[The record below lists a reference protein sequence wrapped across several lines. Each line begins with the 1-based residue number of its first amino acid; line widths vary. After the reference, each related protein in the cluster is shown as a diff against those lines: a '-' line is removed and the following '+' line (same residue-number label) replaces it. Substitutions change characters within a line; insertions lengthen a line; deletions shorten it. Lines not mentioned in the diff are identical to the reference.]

1 MNDYNRARD
10 AADGLRTLAGGEA
23 PSIGLI
29 LGSGLGGV
37 TEALRDAVVTPYDR
51 LPHWPVSGV
60 AGHDSR
66 AVVGRLRGRMVVALS
81 GRSHVY
87 EGQSLSAV
95 TFAVRALGLL
105 GVPLLVLTNSAGSVR
120 PGLPLGT
127 LMIIDD
133 HVNLMGMNPLCGPND
148 ERFGP
153 RFPDMSDVYSARLR
167 AIAERAARAAGVP
180 VVHGV
185 YAALTGPSYE
195 TPAEIRYLRTI
206 GVDAVGMSTVPEAIV
221 ARHMGL
227 EVLGISCLTN
237 VAAGAGPGSGPLDHR
252 DVIEVTRG
260 ALGSLTA
267 VLEGV
272 VEQL

>member
-1 MNDYNRARD
+1 MDDHDRARN
-10 AADGLRTLAGGEA
+10 AADVLRTLAGGDA
-23 PSIGLI
+23 PSIGI
-29 LGSGLGGV
+29 VLGSGLGRV
-37 TEALRDAVVTPYDR
+37 TEALDDAVVTPYDR

-66 AVVGRLRGRMVVALS
+66 ALVGRLQGRRVIALS

-87 EGQSLSAV
+87 EGHSLSAV
-95 TFAVRALGLL
+95 TYAVRVLGLL
-105 GVPLLVLTNSAGSVR
+105 GVQVLVLTNSAGSVR
-120 PGLPLGT
+120 PGLPPGT

-133 HVNLMGMNPLCGPND
+133 HVNLMGMNPLCGPDD

-153 RFPDMSDVYSARLR
+153 RFPDMSEVYSSRLR
-167 AIAERAARAAGVP
+167 AMADRAALAARVP

-206 GVDAVGMSTVPEAIV
+206 GADAVGMSTVPEAIV
-221 ARHMGL
+221 ARQMGL

-237 VAAGAGPGSGPLDHR
+237 IAGAGVDSLPLDHR

-260 ALGSLTA
+260 ATGSLTA

-272 VEQL
+272 ARQL

>member
-1 MNDYNRARD
+1 MDDYDRARN
-10 AADGLRTLAGGEA
+10 AADVLRTIAGDDA
-23 PSIGLI
+23 PSIGLV

-37 TEALRDAVVTPYDR
+37 TEALDDAVATPYDR
-51 LPHWPVSGV
+51 LPYWPVSGV

-66 AVVGRLRGRMVVALS
+66 AVVGRLQGRAVIALS

-87 EGQSLSAV
+87 EGHSLSAV
-95 TFAVRALGLL
+95 TFAVRVLGLL
-105 GVPLLVLTNSAGSVR
+105 GVKVLVLTNSAGSVR
-120 PGLPLGT
+120 PGLPPGT

-133 HVNLMGMNPLCGPND
+133 HVNLMGMNPLRGPND

-153 RFPDMSDVYSARLR
+153 RFPDMSEVYSSRLR
-167 AIAERAARAAGVP
+167 AMAGRAALAARVP

-221 ARHMGL
+221 ARQMGL

-237 VAAGAGPGSGPLDHR
+237 IAGAGVDSRPLDHR
-252 DVIEVTRG
+252 DVIEMTRG
-260 ALGSLTA
+260 ATGSLTA

-272 VEQL
+272 VGQL